1 LDEKMGLDLDL
12 IVYLRTSPEVAY
24 ERMTG
29 RGRKEESGA
38 PLEYLQLLHE
48 VHEKWLI
55 TQVEL

>member
-1 LDEKMGLDLDL
+1 MGLDLDL

-29 RGRKEESGA
+29 RGRKEESGT